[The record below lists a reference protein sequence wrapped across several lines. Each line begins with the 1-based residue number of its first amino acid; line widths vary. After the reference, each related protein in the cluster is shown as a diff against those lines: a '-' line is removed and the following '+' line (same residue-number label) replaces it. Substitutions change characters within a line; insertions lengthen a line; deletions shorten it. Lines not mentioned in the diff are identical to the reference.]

1 MKLPLIAIVGR
12 PNVGKS
18 TLFNRLIGRREAIVD
33 DQSGVTRDRNYGEGD
48 WSGKRFRVIDTGGYV
63 PESSD
68 LFETAIREQVG
79 VAIAESDSIIFLVDV
94 KNGVNPIDKVIGDML
109 RHSGKKYFL
118 VVNKVDAQI
127 HAAGASEFYSLGVDM
142 VYDISA
148 LSGRSTGDLLDDITK
163 DFPTDDLIEEDRRL
177 KIAVVGRP
185 NVGKSSITNALLGE
199 ERSIVTDIPGT
210 TRDSLDSVLKYY
222 GEEIILID
230 TAGLRKK
237 KKVEESIEFFSN
249 IRSFKAISES
259 DVTVLMLDAKTGFE
273 KQDQKIIDEVVRW
286 RKGLV
291 IAINKWDLIEKETNT
306 ARKFELDIKD
316 KLGTV
321 DFAPIIFVSALS
333 KQRIFKLI
341 DLCKKVQ
348 AERTKKIPTSEL
360 NDTILPEIEKNPPP
374 STPTAVS
381 YTHLR
386 AHETVLDLVC
396 RLLLEKKN
404 NKTHTHTHTHNTTQ
418 QLECRP
424 PRTSNVRETRDLSRP
439 IGYELTVFPR
449 GDRPICANWHVIIM

>member
-1 MKLPLIAIVGR
+1 MKLPLVAIVGR

-18 TLFNRLIGRREAIVD
+18 TLFNRLIGKREAIVD

-68 LFETAIREQVG
+68 LFETAIREQVE
-79 VAIAESDSIIFLVDV
+79 VAVAEADSIIFLVDV
-94 KNGVNPIDKVIGDML
+94 KNGVNPIDKVIVNML
-109 RHSGKKYFL
+109 RQSGKDYFL
-118 VVNKVDAQI
+118 VVNKVDAQV
-127 HAAGASEFYSLGVDM
+127 HAAGANEFYSLGVDM

-148 LSGRSTGDLLDDITK
+148 LSGRSTGDLLDEVTK

-185 NVGKSSITNALLGE
+185 NVGKSSLTNALLGQ
-199 ERSIVTDIPGT
+199 ERSIVTDVPGT
-210 TRDSLDSVLKYY
+210 TRDSLDSILKYY

-249 IRSFKAISES
+249 IRTFKAISES
-259 DVTVLMLDAKTGFE
+259 DVTVLMLDAKAGFE

-286 RKGLV
+286 RKGLI

-306 ARKFELDIKD
+306 AKEFEVNIKD

-321 DFAPIIFVSALS
+321 DFAPIIFISALT
-333 KQRIFKLI
+333 KQRIYKLV

-348 AERTKKIPTSEL
+348 GERSKKIPTNDL
-360 NDTILPEIEKNPPP
+360 NDAILPEIEKNPPP
-374 STPTAVS
+374 SSPTGKEIKIKFVNQVGDYYPIFLFFSNYPNHIPDHYRRFLERTIRRIYGFEGVPITVS
-381 YTHLR
+381 FR
-386 AHETVLDLVC
+386 Q
-396 RLLLEKKN
+396 K
-404 NKTHTHTHTHNTTQ
+404 
-418 QLECRP
+418 
-424 PRTSNVRETRDLSRP
+424 
-439 IGYELTVFPR
+439 
-449 GDRPICANWHVIIM
+449 

>member
-306 ARKFELDIKD
+306 ARTFELDIKD

-374 STPTAVS
+374 STPTGREIRIKFINQVGDYYPIFLFFCNYPSHIPDHYRRFLERTLRRNFGFEGVPITVS
-381 YTHLR
+381 FR
-386 AHETVLDLVC
+386 
-396 RLLLEKKN
+396 EK
-404 NKTHTHTHTHNTTQ
+404 
-418 QLECRP
+418 
-424 PRTSNVRETRDLSRP
+424 
-439 IGYELTVFPR
+439 
-449 GDRPICANWHVIIM
+449 

>member
-18 TLFNRLIGRREAIVD
+18 TLFNRLIGKREAIVD

-48 WSGKRFRVIDTGGYV
+48 WCGKRFRLIDTGGYV

-68 LFETAIREQVG
+68 LFETAIREQVE
-79 VAIAESDSIIFLVDV
+79 VAIQEADSIIFLVDV
-94 KNGVNPIDKVIGDML
+94 KNGVNPIDKVIIDML
-109 RHSGKKYFL
+109 RQSNKKYFL
-118 VVNKVDAQI
+118 VVNKVDAQA
-127 HAAGASEFYSLGVDM
+127 HAVGASEFYSLGVDM

-148 LSGRSTGDLLDDITK
+148 LSGRLTGDLLDDITK
-163 DFPTDDLIEEDRRL
+163 DFPSGDLIEDDKRL

-185 NVGKSSITNALLGE
+185 NVGKSSLTNSLLGE

-249 IRSFKAISES
+249 IRTFKAISES
-259 DVTVLMLDAKTGFE
+259 DVTVLMLDVQTGFE

-291 IAINKWDLIEKETNT
+291 IAINKWDLMEKETNT
-306 ARKFELDIKD
+306 ARDYENAIKE

-321 DFAPIIFVSALS
+321 DFAPLIFTSALT
-333 KQRIFKLI
+333 KQRIYKLI

-348 AERTKKIPTSEL
+348 GERTKKIPTSEL
-360 NDTILPEIEKNPPP
+360 NDAILQEIEKNPPP
-374 STPTAVS
+374 ASPTGKEVRIKFINQVGD
-381 YTHLR
+381 YYPIFLFFCNYPNHIPDHYR
-386 AHETVLDLVC
+386 
-396 RLLLEKKN
+396 RFLE
-404 NKTHTHTHTHNTTQ
+404 
-418 QLECRP
+418 
-424 PRTSNVRETRDLSRP
+424 RTIRRVYGFEGVP
-439 IGYELTVFPR
+439 LTVSFR
-449 GDRPICANWHVIIM
+449 QK